1 MRVPYKEI
9 AFYALVKWN
18 GKSEEEAEEMINT
31 LSVEELEKSVYAK
44 SSVNHAIFSIA
55 SRLNLGKEET
65 EEFYH
70 AVYYGPEDAPIFNK
84 VGKLINNNPCKELF
98 VLEILSDIHNGW
110 VVDNSNEKTFN
121 KKKNRKQLRQYLP
134 LPLIGYNEV
143 LSDLIFLKPI
153 LASCGL
159 DTDSLKLEEKYHE
172 TFEQFIIKN
181 DLTSFQK
188 LIDAIKRGYDFYPY
202 LNEEMSERLVPLS
215 QEIVEQVYENW
226 NNNDKESAIIFL
238 NAMKEDLTKNN
249 KQYTK

>member
-18 GKSEEEAEEMINT
+18 GKSEEEAGEMINT

-98 VLEILSDIHNGW
+98 VLEILSAPYSVG
-110 VVDNSNEKTFN
+110 
-121 KKKNRKQLRQYLP
+121 
-134 LPLIGYNEV
+134 V
-143 LSDLIFLKPI
+143 LSSLLLISFVF
-153 LASCGL
+153 S
-159 DTDSLKLEEKYHE
+159 
-172 TFEQFIIKN
+172 F
-181 DLTSFQK
+181 TST
-188 LIDAIKRGYDFYPY
+188 
-202 LNEEMSERLVPLS
+202 RLLFNFCV
-215 QEIVEQVYENW
+215 
-226 NNNDKESAIIFL
+226 
-238 NAMKEDLTKNN
+238 
-249 KQYTK
+249 